1 MNKKLILQIM
11 GRVLVIEAA
20 LMALPMLVALI
31 YRENPLPFLAVM
43 AITGAVGA
51 LLWRVRPEHQRLF
64 ARDGFVTVALSWI
77 LLTVFGA
84 LPYVFSGCIP
94 NYIDA
99 VFETISGLST
109 TGSSILA
116 DVESL
121 SRSCHFWRCFTQWIG
136 GMGVLVFI
144 LAVLPMSGE
153 YSMHIMRAEVPG
165 PVVGKL
171 VPRARKTAMLLYL
184 IYIAMTL
191 ALAVLLLFGGMDLYD
206 ALVHAFTTASTGG
219 FSPYSESI
227 AAFHSPYIEWVLAVA
242 MLFFS
247 INFNLYFLILIGR
260 VRAALRSE
268 ELWWFLGIVLFSAVT
283 VAFNVRSRYEGMNVS
298 FRYALFQVATIIST
312 TGFATANFNLWP
324 GYSKWLLVTLMLTG
338 GCAGSTCGGI
348 KLSRLLI
355 MGKAALGE
363 LRGLLQPRS
372 VSRVRLDGRVIDSRT
387 VSCSFV
393 FFFIYMALIFIGT
406 LLVSLDGYDAV
417 TSLTSVVTCLSNVGP
432 GLSLVGPVG
441 TFDIYSWPVKLL
453 LSLLMLLGRLELFPV
468 LLLFAPPARAL
479 RRRGR

>member
-1 MNKKLILQIM
+1 MNKRLILQIL
-11 GRVLVIEAA
+11 GRVLVIEAG
-20 LMALPMLVALI
+20 LMALPMLTALLC
-31 YRENPLPFLAVM
+31 RENPLPFLAAM
-43 AITGAVGA
+43 GITGAAGA
-51 LLWRVRPEHQRLF
+51 LLWRLRPMHQRLF

-77 LLTVFGA
+77 VLTLFGA

-109 TGSSILA
+109 TGSTILA
-116 DVESL
+116 DVETL
-121 SRSCHFWRCFTQWIG
+121 TRSCQFWRCFTQWIG

-171 VPRARKTAMLLYL
+171 VPRARKTAILLYL

-191 ALAVLLLFGGMDLYD
+191 AVAVLLLFGGMDVYD
-206 ALVHAFTTASTGG
+206 ALVHAFATASTGG
-219 FSPYSESI
+219 FSPYAASI
-227 AAFHSPYIEWVLAVA
+227 AAFRSPYIEWVLAVA
-242 MLFFS
+242 MVLFS
-247 INFNLYFLILIGR
+247 VNFNLYFLMLIGR

-268 ELWWFLGIVLFSAVT
+268 ELWGFLGIVLLSALTIAV
-283 VAFNVRSRYEGMNVS
+283 NICSRYDGLGVS
-298 FRYALFQVATIIST
+298 FRYAFFQVAAIIST

-372 VSRVRLDGRVIDSRT
+372 VSRVRLDGRVIDGRT
-387 VSCSFV
+387 VSCGFA
-393 FFFIYMALIFIGT
+393 FFFLYVALIFVGT

-441 TFDIYSWPVKLL
+441 SFGIYSWPVKLL

-468 LLLFAPPARAL
+468 LLLFAPPVRAL
-479 RRRGR
+479 RRKGR

>member
-1 MNKKLILQIM
+1 MNKRLILQIL
-11 GRVLVIEAA
+11 GRVLVIEAG
-20 LMALPMLVALI
+20 LMALPMLTALLC
-31 YRENPLPFLAVM
+31 RENPLPFLAAM
-43 AITGAVGA
+43 CITGAVGA
-51 LLWRVRPEHQRLF
+51 PLWRIRTANQRLF
-64 ARDGFVTVALSWI
+64 ARDGFVTVSLSWI
-77 LLTVFGA
+77 ALTLFGA

-121 SRSCHFWRCFTQWIG
+121 TRSCQFWRCFTQWIG

-144 LAVLPMSGE
+144 LAILPMSGE

-171 VPRARKTAMLLYL
+171 VPRARKTAILLYL

-191 ALAVLLLFGGMDLYD
+191 VVAVLLLFGGMSLYD

-219 FSPYSESI
+219 FSPYAESI
-227 AAFHSPYIEWVLAVA
+227 AAFNSPYIEWVLTVA
-242 MLFFS
+242 MVLFS
-247 INFNLYFLILIGR
+247 INFNLYFLIFIGR

-268 ELWWFLGIVLFSAVT
+268 ELWWFLGIVLLSALT
-283 VAFNVRSRYEGMNVS
+283 IAINICSRYDSFGTS
-298 FRYALFQVATIIST
+298 FRYASFQVATIIST
-312 TGFATANFNLWP
+312 TGYATANFNLWP
-324 GYSKWLLVTLMLTG
+324 GYSKWLLVTLMLVG
-338 GCAGSTCGGI
+338 GCAGSTCGGM

-363 LRGLLQPRS
+363 LRGLQQPRS

-393 FFFIYMALIFIGT
+393 FFFLYMALIFVGT

-417 TSLTSVVTCLSNVGP
+417 TSLTSVVACLSNVGP

-441 TFDIYSWPVKLL
+441 SFDIYSWPVKLL

-468 LLLFAPPARAL
+468 LLLFAPPARLL
-479 RRRGR
+479 RRKGK